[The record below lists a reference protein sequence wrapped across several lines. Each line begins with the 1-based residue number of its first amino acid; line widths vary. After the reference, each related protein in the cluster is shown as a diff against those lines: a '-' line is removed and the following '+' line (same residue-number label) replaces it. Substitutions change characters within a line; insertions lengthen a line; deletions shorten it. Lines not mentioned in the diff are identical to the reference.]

1 MFTGIIEELGEVV
14 DLRKSNKSAKIKIL
28 CKIVLENIALG
39 DSIAVNGI
47 CLTVVEFGEDYFVAE
62 IMPETLERTNIT
74 SRVNLERA
82 LTLNKPLGGHIVTG
96 HVDDMGKIISIT
108 PKGIANEFKIQL
120 DPQLANQI
128 IRKGSITI
136 DGISLTCI
144 DVGKE
149 YFSVGIIPHTTEH
162 TTLSFK
168 KVGDLVNLETDYL
181 GKYVQKFLG
190 ISSSSSNSNN
200 SKSEL
205 TMDKLVQLGF
215 L

>member
-1 MFTGIIEELGEVV
+1 MFTGIVEELGEVV
-14 DLRKSNKSAKIKIL
+14 DLRKSNKSAKIKIK

-47 CLTVVEFGEDYFVAE
+47 CLTAVEYGKDYFVAE
-62 IMPETLERTNIT
+62 IMPETLEHTNIT

-96 HVDDMGKIISIT
+96 HVDGMGKIISIT

-120 DPQLANQI
+120 DPELANQI
-128 IRKGSITI
+128 IKKGSITI

-144 DVGKE
+144 DVSE
-149 YFSVGIIPHTTEH
+149 DYFTVGIIPHTAEH

-190 ISSSSSNSNN
+190 IGSTNN
-200 SKSEL
+200 KGTKSEL
-205 TMDKLVQLGF
+205 TMNKLESLGF

>member
-1 MFTGIIEELGEVV
+1 MFTGIVEELGEVA
-14 DLRKSNKSAKIKIL
+14 DLRKSNKSAKIKIR
-28 CKIVLENIALG
+28 CKTVLESIALG

-47 CLTVVEFGEDYFVAE
+47 CLTVVEHGKDYFVAE
-62 IMPETLERTNIT
+62 IMPETLEHTNIT

-96 HVDDMGKIISIT
+96 HVDGMGKVISIT
-108 PKGIANEFKIQL
+108 QKGIANEFKIQL
-120 DPQLANQI
+120 DPELANQI
-128 IRKGSITI
+128 IRKGSITL

-144 DVGKE
+144 DVGKD
-149 YFSVGIIPHTTEH
+149 YFTVGIIPHTAQH

-168 KVGDLVNLETDYL
+168 KVGDLVNIETDYL

-190 ISSSSSNSNN
+190 ICSNN
-200 SKSEL
+200 TNKSKSEL

-215 L
+215 